1 MSVLNTFA
9 QNNQFAVQFFVALGT
24 MLSVVVALLLAFYN
38 RRTQKFDANFS
49 LLLEQHNQQL
59 NNLVKHDSFQNNFD
73 FVLAGGGGH
82 GERSLAG
89 AFLRMNQKDMFY
101 SSYFRVLYH
110 LIKSVD
116 KGAGLSFSQKK
127 FYTSIIRSL
136 LTFEVLLLLAI
147 NVSHAHRFPSY
158 KYFKELIER
167 YSLFEH
173 LPVEDWKLL
182 EGLPDVYTNEIAVNS
197 FFSEEESNLEL
208 ITEIILVY
216 KVVAFGEHDSLDF
229 IKSINAKAIL
239 NVN

>member
-1 MSVLNTFA
+1 MTVLNAFA
-9 QNNQFAVQFFVALGT
+9 QANQFAVQFFVALGT
-24 MLSVVVALLLAFYN
+24 MLSVIVALLLAFYN

-59 NNLVKHDSFQNNFD
+59 NNLVKHERFQDNFD
-73 FVLAGGGGH
+73 FVLAGGGY

-89 AFLRMNQKDMFY
+89 AFSRMNQKDMFY

-110 LIKSVD
+110 LLKSVD
-116 KGAGLSFSQKK
+116 EGAGLSFSQKK

-147 NVSHAHRFPSY
+147 NVSHAQKFPSY

-197 FFSEEESNLEL
+197 FFSEEKRNLEL

-216 KVVAFGEHDSLDF
+216 KEVAFGEHDSLDF

>member
-1 MSVLNTFA
+1 MNTFA
-9 QNNQFAVQFFVALGT
+9 QNNQFTVQFFVALGT
-24 MLSVVVALLLAFYN
+24 MLSVLVALLLAFYN
-38 RRTQKFDANFS
+38 RRTQKFDANFT

-59 NNLVKHDSFQNNFD
+59 NSLVRHERFQDNFD
-73 FVLAGGGGH
+73 YVLAGGGSY

-89 AFLRMNQKDMFY
+89 AFSRMNQKDMFY

-110 LIKSVD
+110 LMKSID
-116 KGAGLSFSQKK
+116 KERGLSFSQKK

-147 NVSHAHRFPSY
+147 NVSHAQKFPSY
-158 KYFKELIER
+158 KYFKELIEC

-173 LPVEDWKLL
+173 LPVEDWKLI

-197 FFSEEESNLEL
+197 FFSDEEKNLEL

-216 KVVAFGEHDSLDF
+216 NVKAFGEHDSLEF
-229 IKSINAKAIL
+229 IHSINAKAVL